1 MVTASVP
8 LVRLVRVAAESV
20 VTARDSVEE
29 DSTFYIPERFQIPQ
43 DSIDKYGELGQVV
56 DSSKGYTIYAD
67 TSLWSKDT
75 TQVDTMRKSKSA
87 LDDPVDYV
95 AQDSICFDLENSR
108 ANLFGNGQVNYQN
121 LQLTADEIDISLDS
135 SLVHAFSREDSVGN
149 ALLKPTFRQGTDEYE
164 PDRIS
169 YNFKSKKA
177 FITNVYTKQGEGFM
191 QTSESKRD
199 SSGLLYAQS
208 GKYTTCDAKEPHF

>member
-8 LVRLVRVAAESV
+8 FVRFVRVVAEGAVS
-20 VTARDSVEE
+20 ARDSVTEG
-29 DSTFYIPERFQIPQ
+29 DSTFYIPENFEIPK
-43 DSIDKYGELGQVV
+43 DSIEKYGVLGHPV

-87 LDDPVDYV
+87 LDDPVDYT

-135 SLVHAFSREDSVGN
+135 SLVHAFSREDSLGE
-149 ALLKPTFRQGTDEYE
+149 ALLKPTFKQGSDEYE

-208 GKYTTCDAKEPHF
+208 GK